1 MSERDDEALGVRVR
15 EALDAVRVE
24 PDVGFERR
32 MREGADA
39 VRSAR
44 RARRAAGL
52 ALVAA
57 GAAGALIWMF
67 DRPQKRLE
75 LVKPQQPVTTPM
87 PAGAGAPTAAEVRRA
102 VSEAVDEDATMV
114 GADWLNATHSIA
126 D

>member
-15 EALDAVRVE
+15 EVLDAVRVE

-67 DRPQKRLE
+67 DRPQKRLDRQ
-75 LVKPQQPVTTPM
+75 KPHLGVTFPQVVDPIGVLCIFDAYTHPYM
-87 PAGAGAPTAAEVRRA
+87 VLPFEQRR
-102 VSEAVDEDATMV
+102 
-114 GADWLNATHSIA
+114 
-126 D
+126 